1 MDCIKIIIADD
12 HKLFRDGIKS
22 LLTSEKD
29 FQVIADVSNGEEL
42 LQVLKAL
49 SPDIIITDIS
59 MPLLSGIE
67 ATRFIAENYPDIPV
81 LILSMY
87 NSDDFIMDAIRSGAK
102 GYLPK
107 DVSPTEL
114 VEAIRAISGGV
125 EFFSSTISQKA
136 FRMFL
141 TQNRVKSG
149 LSSNKLPVLTDREI
163 EIVKLVAEG
172 FLNKEVAEK
181 LNISIRTVD
190 THKTHIM
197 QKLKLKSTIDMVKY
211 AIRHDLIKI

>member
-1 MDCIKIIIADD
+1 MENINIIIADD

-22 LLTSEKD
+22 LLTNLGGYT
-29 FQVIADVSNGEEL
+29 VIADVCNGEEL
-42 LQVLKAL
+42 LAMVK
-49 SPDIIITDIS
+49 SVVPDIVITDIS
-59 MPLLSGIE
+59 MPIISGIE
-67 ATRFIAENYPDIPV
+67 ATRLLSESNPEIPV

-87 NSDDFIMDAIRSGAK
+87 NSEDFIMDAIKSGAR

-107 DVSPTEL
+107 DVSPQEL
-114 VEAIRAISGGV
+114 VEAIKTIATGG
-125 EFFSSTISQKA
+125 EYFSSLISQKA
-136 FRMFL
+136 LKLFL
-141 TQNRVKSG
+141 NQTRQKTTNAN
-149 LSSNKLPVLTDREI
+149 LHLPVLTDREV

-172 FLNKEVAEK
+172 LLNKEIAEQ

-197 QKLKLKSTIDMVKY
+197 QKLKLKSTIEIVKY